1 MFYDIKF
8 FSNNKFEI
16 KRFFNYFSDKFI
28 LSENIILTITFK
40 ESEFYE
46 KHYCKHKITIPKA
59 IRNKMEDL
67 DIEDT
72 VIDWYINEDNDI
84 VIRPRKK
91 VCLED
96 VLGIIEDDDSRD
108 AVELKRSLYK

>member
-46 KHYCKHKITIPKA
+46 KHYCKHKIIQ
-59 IRNKMEDL
+59 
-67 DIEDT
+67 
-72 VIDWYINEDNDI
+72 
-84 VIRPRKK
+84 
-91 VCLED
+91 
-96 VLGIIEDDDSRD
+96 
-108 AVELKRSLYK
+108 ELPISHTQGHTK